1 MVADTLSR
9 AYLPEV
15 NSRIFVREMEE
26 VDHSANLPVSDERSQ
41 QLTHVCADDP
51 VLKQLHTV
59 TQCAWPE
66 RKFDIPMCLRPYF
79 DLRDELVVQGN
90 LILPCVAGAWK

>member
-1 MVADTLSR
+1 MYSSENAAQAAKVQSGCHLPERREDLVADTLSR

-51 VLKQLHTV
+51 VLK
-59 TQCAWPE
+59 
-66 RKFDIPMCLRPYF
+66 
-79 DLRDELVVQGN
+79 
-90 LILPCVAGAWK
+90 

>member
-1 MVADTLSR
+1 MVAETLSR

-15 NSRIFVREMEE
+15 NSRIFVREMKE

-59 TQCAWPE
+59 IQCAWPE
-66 RKFDIPMCLRPYF
+66 RKFDVPICLRPYF

-90 LILPCVAGAWK
+90 LILACVAGAWK